1 MATKEIIIRPQDI
14 MLGDWLL
21 YEGMPWRVCAI
32 NEDCLMLKSP
42 QENYCCG
49 MSRLA
54 SYEDVRP
61 IPISPD
67 YLTMFGFT
75 KCEAD
80 GWLFDEACWCFKS
93 DEVED
98 PEARE
103 LCVSW
108 EADDYDQSRTYR
120 TTCRGYGELPNFPFD
135 AISDIQ
141 HFFYNDSHCVLPIKP
156 NI

>member
-1 MATKEIIIRPQDI
+1 MKITKEIIIRPQDVI
-14 MLGDWLL
+14 IGDWML
-21 YEGMPWRVCAI
+21 YNGMPRCVCAV
-32 NEDCLMLKSP
+32 NEGCLMLK
-42 QENYCCG
+42 ENNCDCN
-49 MSRLA
+49 RA
-54 SYEDVRP
+54 IVSYEDVRP

-67 YLTMFGFT
+67 YMTMFGFT

-80 GWLFDEACWCFKS
+80 GWLFDEACWRFKS

-108 EADDYDQSRTYR
+108 KADDDDHSRTYR
-120 TTCRGYGELPNFPFD
+120 TTCRGYGDQPFFHFD